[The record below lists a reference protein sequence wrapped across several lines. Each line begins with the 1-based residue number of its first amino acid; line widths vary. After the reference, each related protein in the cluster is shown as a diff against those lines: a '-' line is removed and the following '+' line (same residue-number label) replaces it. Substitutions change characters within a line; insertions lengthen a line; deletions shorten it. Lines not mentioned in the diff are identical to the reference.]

1 MTEQTA
7 SNVPQIRFKGFEEE
21 WEENTLGTLGRVS
34 MNKRVFKHQ
43 TSETGDVP
51 FFKIGTFGK
60 EPDSFIS
67 RKLFDE
73 YKNKFPYPLKG
84 DLLIS
89 ASGSIGRI
97 VEYSGKDEYFQDSNK
112 IGRAHV

>member
-1 MTEQTA
+1 MAEQKV
-7 SNVPQIRFKGFEEE
+7 SKVPQIRFKGFGGD
-21 WEENTLGTLGRVS
+21 WEEKTLRALGRVA

-73 YKNKFPYPLKG
+73 YKSKFPYPLKG

-97 VEYSGKDEYFQDSNK
+97 VEYSGKDEYLSL
-112 IGRAHV
+112 IHI